1 MTIRWTLADTLPPQI
16 GHTLIWILLDLAIL
30 GIFTGF
36 LAGLLGVGGGLV
48 LIPILTYMF
57 HNALGLETALAVKM
71 AIATGMST
79 IVVTS
84 LASTRMHHQIGA
96 VRWDLVKGLT
106 PGLIVG
112 SLISSLWLF
121 AFINGAVLALVF
133 AGFAAFSATQM
144 LLDRKPKPSRDMP
157 GPVGQTAAGGLI
169 GVVSGLVGAGGA
181 FMSVP
186 FMVWCN
192 VPMRQV
198 VATSAALGFPIA
210 LFNAV
215 GYVVSGWQV
224 GGTPD
229 YSFGYVWLPALLM
242 ICLST
247 VFTAPIGAR
256 MAHRWPVKQLK
267 RAFAVLLY
275 ALATSML
282 YRGLT
287 A

>member
-1 MTIRWTLADTLPPQI
+1 MDPCRHPPPQI
-16 GHTLIWILLDLAIL
+16 GRILIWLLLDLAIL

-48 LIPILTYMF
+48 LIPILTFMF
-57 HNALGLETALAVKM
+57 HNTLGLDMPLAVKM

-84 LASTRMHHQIGA
+84 LASTRMHHEMGA

-121 AFINGAVLALVF
+121 SIINGKVLALVF

-144 LLDRKPKPSRDMP
+144 LLDRKPKPSREMP
-157 GPVGQTAAGGLI
+157 GRVGQWAAGGLI

-215 GYVVSGWQV
+215 GYVASGWSV
-224 GGTPD
+224 TGTPD
-229 YSFGYVWLPALLM
+229 YSFGYVWMPALLM
-242 ICLST
+242 VCLST

-256 MAHRWPVKQLK
+256 MAHRWPVKKLK
-267 RAFAVLLY
+267 RVFALLLY
-275 ALATSML
+275 ALATSMF
-282 YRGLT
+282 YRGLM

>member
-1 MTIRWTLADTLPPQI
+1 MTTWWTLADTLPPQI
-16 GHTLIWILLDLAIL
+16 GLILIWILLDLAIL

-48 LIPILTYMF
+48 LIPILTFMF
-57 HNALGLETALAVKM
+57 HNTLGLDTPLAVKM

-84 LASTRMHHQIGA
+84 LASTRMHHQLGA

-106 PGLIVG
+106 PGLILG
-112 SLISSLWLF
+112 SLVSSLWLF
-121 AFINGAVLALVF
+121 SIINGKVLALVF

-157 GPVGQTAAGGLI
+157 GRVGQWAAGGLI

-224 GGTPD
+224 TGTPV

-242 ICLST
+242 VCLST
-247 VFTAPIGAR
+247 MFTAPIGAR
-256 MAHRWPVKQLK
+256 MAHRWPVKKLK

-275 ALATSML
+275 ALAASMF

-287 A
+287 S

>member
-1 MTIRWTLADTLPPQI
+1 LDAP
-16 GHTLIWILLDLAIL
+16 LISILLALAIL

-48 LIPILTYMF
+48 LIPILTFML
-57 HNALGLETALAVKM
+57 HHLGIETELAVKM

-84 LASTRMHHQIGA
+84 MASTRMHHQMGA
-96 VRWDLVKGLT
+96 VRWDLVKGLA
-106 PGLIVG
+106 PGLILG
-112 SLISSLWLF
+112 SLVSSLWLF
-121 AFINGAVLALVF
+121 SIIEGSALALVF
-133 AGFAAFSATQM
+133 AGFTAFSATQM

-157 GPVGQTAAGGLI
+157 GPVGLIATGSLI
-169 GVVSGLVGAGGA
+169 GMVSGLVGAGGA

-192 VPMRQV
+192 VHMRQV

-210 LFNAV
+210 LFNAI
-215 GYVVSGWQV
+215 GYVVSGWSLT
-224 GGTPD
+224 GTPAM
-229 YSFGYVWLPALLM
+229 SFGYLWMPGLIVV
-242 ICLST
+242 CLCT
-247 VFTAPIGAR
+247 VFTAPMGAR
-256 MAHRWPVKQLK
+256 MAHQWPVAKLK
-267 RAFAVLLY
+267 RAFAILLY

-287 A
+287 S